1 VKRPPVFVAEA
12 VWHYVRTLAPDPRR
26 RCKAALLAL
35 PDGDTKEL
43 EGDYAGF
50 FRLRVGSLR
59 FIYRHQQGRI
69 EVFFVEQRRL
79 VYELLAAH
87 LAQFFD
93 AD

>member
-12 VWHYVRTLAPDPRR
+12 VWNYVRTLAPDPRR

-43 EGDYAGF
+43 EGDHAGF

-59 FIYRHQQGRI
+59 FIFRHHQGRI

-87 LAQFFD
+87 FAQFFD
-93 AD
+93 AN